1 MSITVY
7 GKRVTAVLFAL
18 ITALAL
24 AGAGEAQEA
33 GSAGERAEN
42 VVVFV

>member
-24 AGAGEAQEA
+24 AGEAQEA